1 MSNESSENEELFYLK
16 MQEDFHDIDPILKH
30 LYFPNKGKYLSQCP
44 LVSFLPHFQY
54 NNQSSALYL
63 HEPTHQSSKSLRS
76 TSSFCVS
83 SHPLLPLY
91 LSSSDK
97 GILTA
102 WSYHYS
108 KKKPLYDFFINK
120 SAKEGNVKSKISKIE
135 FNDYGSQFL
144 SVDKENCASY
154 LFEFDYT
161 NIRSIANYTFGG
173 NSSKRMIKDAC
184 LVNSSGVIAATY
196 VDSDNNRYTNLYDSL
211 LFSSGN
217 GNVSQELYGTGGN
230 LITMFNYGN
239 SFIIGNNTNGYI
251 NFIDIRQMKSYN
263 SFKVHDDEV
272 KSIVLSNNQNYM
284 ATSGAEGSVKIWDIS
299 RKSDITLV
307 ETINPFL
314 KEKNYK
320 KINLIVKNE
329 CLYAGGSSSIKLLR
343 NKF

>member
-1 MSNESSENEELFYLK
+1 M
-16 MQEDFHDIDPILKH
+16 KH

-44 LVSFLPHFQY
+44 LISFLPHFQY

-76 TSSFCVS
+76 TSSFAVC

-97 GILTA
+97 GVMTA

-108 KKKPLYDFFINK
+108 KKKPLYDFFISKNAK
-120 SAKEGNVKSKISKIE
+120 DGSAKSKISKME
-135 FNDYGSQFL
+135 FNPYGSKFL
-144 SVDKENCASY
+144 SVDKENNSSY

-161 NIRSIANYTFGG
+161 NIRSLANYTFGG
-173 NSSKRMIKDAC
+173 TSSKRMLKDAC
-184 LVNSSGVIAATY
+184 LVNSSGIVATTFN
-196 VDSDNNRYTNLYDSL
+196 DSDNRYTNLYDCL
-211 LFSSGN
+211 LFNSGN
-217 GNVSQELYGTGGN
+217 GNLASELYGVGGN

-239 SFIIGNNTNGYI
+239 SFVIGNNLNGYV
-251 NFIDIRQMKSYN
+251 NFIDTRQMKSFY
-263 SFKVHDDEV
+263 SLKVHDDEV
-272 KSIVLSNNQNYM
+272 KSIVLSNNQNLM
-284 ATSGAEGSVKIWDIS
+284 ATSGAEGNVKIWDIS
-299 RKSDITLV
+299 RKSDISLV

-320 KINLIVKNE
+320 KISLIVKDE